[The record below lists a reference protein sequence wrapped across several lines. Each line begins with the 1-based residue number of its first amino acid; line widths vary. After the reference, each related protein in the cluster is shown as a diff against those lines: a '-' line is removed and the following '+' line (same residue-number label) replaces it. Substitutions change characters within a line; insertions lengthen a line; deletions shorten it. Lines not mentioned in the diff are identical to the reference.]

1 MKAKDIMKI
10 GFFMYIGWEVSRIID
25 KTLGVYTMD
34 WLRKYKPEYA
44 AKLDATMEHIN

>member
-1 MKAKDIMKI
+1 MKAKDWIKA
-10 GFFMYIGWEVSRIID
+10 GFFLYIGWEVSKIID

-34 WLRKYKPEYA
+34 WLRKCKPEYA